1 MELNS
6 WKNKTD
12 EHNKLELKEGMVVE
26 LRYHEKYLL
35 RKVEGELI
43 LSGRDNWMEYRYNDD
58 LTEKRD
64 SFSNKHK
71 KSQFDIMKVY
81 ESSAYTIEDLFD
93 DDYLTRIWERK
104 EQKKERKDPKKMTV
118 AEISNALGAE
128 VEVVDSLDISIEVSD
143 HEDGYDCR

>member
-35 RKVEGELI
+35 REVEGELI

-64 SFSNKHK
+64 SLSNKHK

-93 DDYLTRIWERK
+93 DDYLTCIW
-104 EQKKERKDPKKMTV
+104 ERKDPKKMTV

-143 HEDGYDCR
+143 HEDGYDCRQAITND

>member
-35 RKVEGELI
+35 REVEGELI

-64 SFSNKHK
+64 SLSNKYK

-93 DDYLTRIWERK
+93 DDYLTCIW
-104 EQKKERKDPKKMTV
+104 ERKDPKKMTV